1 MSHLTLPVC
10 VRARGEVSSS
20 NKRKV
25 ALRIFLL
32 LPHADHH
39 NLPPSPLLSYR
50 SSSSFS
56 STTASCSSTAVSSA
70 SLPRN
75 RAYLSLRSCKQSN
88 SKLPAIVTHGVTVTT
103 EPGEAL
109 RIAEEKDVKERM
121 GKGKEERSDPLR
133 GTLEAEVST
142 HLIGSRLWCE
152 KIPAKVEE
160 RVRSKIGR
168 DRRKITNE
176 IEEMIKNFVNIRE
189 HSMIWMY
196 MMIESNR
203 PVEEREKIA
212 HFRYPP
218 LCFPIFRSL
227 TRYRRTGE
235 MDRIWTIPPLFKTD
249 EELSGRSLC
258 LWWTRCAVRGYGGS
272 PRPPIGRERRDR
284 EQYRHEGT
292 NYPPTI
298 TTTIR
303 TRPPPPSAA
312 TPRFDVRDEEGRT
325 ETELA
330 WTRTAWCWE
339 TVTGKEK

>member
-1 MSHLTLPVC
+1 MCALAAKCQAQIKEKSPSGFSYSSHT
-10 VRARGEVSSS
+10 RTITIS
-20 NKRKV
+20 
-25 ALRIFLL
+25 
-32 LPHADHH
+32 
-39 NLPPSPLLSYR
+39 PPSPLLSYK

-121 GKGKEERSDPLR
+121 RKGKEERSDPLR

-152 KIPAKVEE
+152 KIPANVEE

-168 DRRKITNE
+168 DCRKITNE
-176 IEEMIKNFVNIRE
+176 TEEMIKNFMNVRE
-189 HSMIWMY
+189 HSMIGTY
-196 MMIESNR
+196 MMIDSNR
-203 PVEEREKIA
+203 PIEEREKIA

-235 MDRIWTIPPLFKTD
+235 MDRIWTIPHLCSRPTRSCQGDRSVYD
-249 EELSGRSLC
+249 ELGAQC
-258 LWWTRCAVRGYGGS
+258 
-272 PRPPIGRERRDR
+272 
-284 EQYRHEGT
+284 
-292 NYPPTI
+292 
-298 TTTIR
+298 
-303 TRPPPPSAA
+303 AA
-312 TPRFDVRDEEGRT
+312 TGAL
-325 ETELA
+325 LA
-330 WTRTAWCWE
+330 LP
-339 TVTGKEK
+339 